1 MNTLGSAATM
11 SGRRSPRIRPS
22 IFQCCS
28 VRVAMLWEAAE
39 RLRRDFEAS
48 GLPPK
53 ICSSFAPRVT
63 GGKGTLEADHLVD
76 GWKRYKK
83 AMDNIGQ
90 TLRPIAFYVCIGGEA
105 GTRLGTQKRDD
116 PASGPANPSFGPSRA
131 CYGLAK
137 LPTVSASPRSTLPG
151 RRSRSAASRSN
162 SELKVD
168 RVSAR
173 PGGHILP
180 LCAIF
185 RFSPSHGSLEFVFLH
200 EDSPASWMR

>member
-1 MNTLGSAATM
+1 MNTPGSVATM

-39 RLRRDFEAS
+39 RPRRDFEAS
-48 GLPPK
+48 GLPLK

-90 TLRPIAFYVCIGGEA
+90 TLRPIVFYVCIGGEA

-116 PASGPANPSFGPSRA
+116 PASRSANPSFGPSR
-131 CYGLAK
+131 
-137 LPTVSASPRSTLPG
+137 
-151 RRSRSAASRSN
+151 
-162 SELKVD
+162 D
-168 RVSAR
+168 RALLR
-173 PGGHILP
+173 P
-180 LCAIF
+180 CQA
-185 RFSPSHGSLEFVFLH
+185 SHGFGVALIDVARAAQPFSCFPV
-200 EDSPASWMR
+200 